1 MTMSDT
7 EPQFLLPAPDEDSQ
21 PFWDGCAR
29 GELLMQA
36 CASCGRR
43 RFPPRPMCPWC
54 RSLDSKWE
62 QMSGQATVWSYVV
75 THPPLLPA
83 YAAVAPYN
91 VVVVVLDDDES
102 LRMVGNLVAQA
113 DAPLNSIDPAT
124 VEIGEAVRVVFDS
137 AVDGIAMPRWV
148 RSP

>member
-1 MTMSDT
+1 MTMPDT
-7 EPQFLLPAPDEDSQ
+7 DPQFLLPAPDEDSQ

-54 RSLDSKWE
+54 RSFDTKWD
-62 QMSGQATVWSYVV
+62 QMSGRATVWSYVV

-91 VVVVVLDDDES
+91 VVVVVLDDDAT
-102 LRMVGNLVAQA
+102 LRMVGNLVNEA

-124 VEIGEAVRVVFDS
+124 VRIGEAVQVVFDTE
-137 AVDGIAMPRWV
+137 VDGIAMPRWV
-148 RSP
+148 RT

>member
-1 MTMSDT
+1 MPDT
-7 EPQFLLPAPDEDSQ
+7 DPQFLLPAPDEDSQ

-29 GELLMQA
+29 GELRMQA

-43 RFPPRPMCPWC
+43 RLPPRPMCPWC
-54 RSLDSKWE
+54 RSLDIEVGSDVRA
-62 QMSGQATVWSYVV
+62 GTVWSYVV

-91 VVVVVLDDDES
+91 VVVVVLDDDPTI
-102 LRMVGNLVAQA
+102 RIVGNLVTEA

-124 VEIGEAVRVVFDS
+124 VQIGEAVQVVFDTE
-137 AVDGIAMPRWV
+137 VDGIAMPRWV
-148 RSP
+148 RT